1 MEEKHIKTNNILI
14 LKSNIVLKTAAEDFL
29 RKKILKDIKEGVVII
44 PVYLEIIAVPTNGI
58 DDVNILHKEGPIK

>member
-14 LKSNIVLKTAAEDFL
+14 LKSNIVLKTAAADFL
-29 RKKILKDIKEGVVII
+29 RKKILKEIKEGVVII

-58 DDVNILHKEGPIK
+58 DDVSILYKEGPIK